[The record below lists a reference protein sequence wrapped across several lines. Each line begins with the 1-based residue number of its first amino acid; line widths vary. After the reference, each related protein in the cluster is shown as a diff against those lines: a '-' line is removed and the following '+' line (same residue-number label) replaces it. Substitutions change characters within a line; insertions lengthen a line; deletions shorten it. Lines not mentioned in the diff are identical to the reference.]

1 MENEKNTT
9 IPELVLDGEP
19 IMPDL
24 SQIDTPAASAAN
36 IEPLPKRDL
45 AEGLTDE
52 EKQVV
57 QEFAKKID
65 ISNSTQILQFG
76 ATAQRKMVSFSD
88 SALSNVRGQDL
99 SEVGAMITG
108 LVVELKNFSP
118 DEEKGGFKGFFR
130 KQSNKMEAMKAK
142 YDTIEK
148 NVDKISGELER
159 HKMTLLRDVT
169 MLDKMYEMN
178 LAYYKELTMYVL
190 AGRQRLQEVEATE
203 LTAAKKKAAET
214 GRPEDAQFANDLAA
228 QCNRFDKKLYDL
240 ELTRNICIQ
249 MGPQIRLVQGNNTMM
264 VEKIQS
270 SIVNTIPL
278 WKNQMVLSLGLAHS
292 KDAIEAQRKVT
303 NITNELL
310 RKNADTLKV
319 STVEAAKE
327 SERGIVD
334 IETLKYSNESLIA
347 TLDEVLRI
355 QQEGYEK
362 RRQAEGELQRIENE
376 LKSKLL
382 EIRDTSQPGAPPPAV

>member
-1 MENEKNTT
+1 MENVKNTV
-9 IPELVLDGEP
+9 IPDLVLDGGP
-19 IMPDL
+19 VMPDL
-24 SQIDTPAASAAN
+24 SQIGTPAVGAAN

-45 AEGLTDE
+45 AAGLTDE

-214 GRPEDAQFANDLAA
+214 GRPEDAQTANDLAA

-303 NITNELL
+303 DITNELL

-382 EIRDTSQPGAPPPAV
+382 EIRDTTQPGAPPPVV